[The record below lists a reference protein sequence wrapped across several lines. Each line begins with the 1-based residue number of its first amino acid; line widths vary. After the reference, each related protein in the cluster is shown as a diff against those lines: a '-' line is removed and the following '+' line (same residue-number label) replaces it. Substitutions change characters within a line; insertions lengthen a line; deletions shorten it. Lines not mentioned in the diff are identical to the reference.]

1 VSRLDRFMQIG
12 GALCLATLAAVLL
25 FNPLPI

>member
-1 VSRLDRFMQIG
+1 MRSFDRFMQIG
-12 GALCLATLAAVLL
+12 GALCLAVLACVLL